1 MTDKFKFDVAVV
13 GGGISAV
20 EAVRHFASFDNEER
34 IIIFVIVVTLFSL
47 IIFSKDEN
55 CVYFWQ

>member
-1 MTDKFKFDVAVV
+1 MTDQTVFDVAVV

-34 IIIFVIVVTLFSL
+34 RIIFIPVSDLF
-47 IIFSKDEN
+47 
-55 CVYFWQ
+55 YY